1 MSAFPPGP
9 TEAPAIQTARW
20 LLRPIAFMESCR
32 RRYGD
37 AFSVRFIGFER
48 PMVMLSDPEAIRALY
63 TAHEHG
69 LPPGRSIA
77 LLPVMGPGSVLL
89 LEGQEHLA
97 RRKLMLPPFHG
108 ERMRA
113 YETTVREVT
122 ERELGSWSGS
132 SAADRGSADSAAS
145 ASGERPFAL
154 HPRMQAITLEVIL
167 KAVFGVTDPARD
179 ARLHERL
186 PLMLGDTASP
196 VLQFRVLLSRRLG
209 RGDPL
214 AGLRELL
221 VEIDELLL
229 AEIAER
235 RADPAAAERGD
246 ILSLLVAARFEDGAE
261 MSDREVR
268 DQLITLLLAG
278 HETTATALAWT
289 FDLLLRN
296 PATLARLTAEVDAG
310 EEDSYLRAV
319 ISESLRLRPVVPLAG
334 RRLASELNV
343 AGLSLPAGTDVT
355 PAIWL
360 THTRPDLYPEP
371 YAFRPERFLEGE
383 GGHPINKYG
392 WIPFG
397 GGIRRCLGAAFAE
410 MEMRVVLET
419 VLRRR
424 QLSAGGGKAERV
436 TRRNVTFSP
445 RHGTLVRSRP
455 RAAGGPSTGTEPERT
470 PALVA

>member
-1 MSAFPPGP
+1 VSALPSGP
-9 TEAPAIQTARW
+9 SEAPAIQTARW

-32 RRYGD
+32 RQYGD
-37 AFSVRFIGFER
+37 AFSVRFLGFER

-69 LPPGRSIA
+69 LPPGRTIA

-89 LEGQEHLA
+89 LEGSEHLA

-108 ERMRA
+108 ERMRS
-113 YETTVREVT
+113 YEATVREVA
-122 ERELGSWSGS
+122 EREIDSWSE
-132 SAADRGSADSAAS
+132 DR
-145 ASGERPFAL
+145 RFAL
-154 HPRMQAITLEVIL
+154 HPRMQAVTLEVIL
-167 KAVFGVTDPARD
+167 HAVFGVTDPARG
-179 ARLHERL
+179 ERL
-186 PLMLGDTASP
+186 RECLPLLLGETSSP
-196 VLQFRVLLSRRLG
+196 ALQFRVLLSRRFR

-214 AGLRELL
+214 ESLREL
-221 VEIDELLL
+221 VSEIDELLL

-235 RADPAAAERGD
+235 RADPAHSERED

-268 DQLITLLLAG
+268 DQLVTLLLAG

-296 PATLARLTAEVDAG
+296 PATLARLTAEIDAAG
-310 EEDSYLRAV
+310 GDDTYLRAV

-334 RRLASELNV
+334 RRLASDLN
-343 AGLSLPAGTDVT
+343 ADGLSLPTGTDVT

-360 THTRPDLYPEP
+360 THTRADLYPEP
-371 YAFRPERFLEGE
+371 YAFRPERFLDDS
-383 GGHPINKYG
+383 PTTYG
-392 WIPFG
+392 WVPFG

-410 MEMRVVLET
+410 MEMRVVLQT
-419 VLRRR
+419 ILQRRK
-424 QLSAGGGKAERV
+424 LSPASSRAERV

-445 RHGTLVRSRP
+445 RNGTLVRSRP
-455 RAAGGPSTGTEPERT
+455 RSAPAPAAEPERM
-470 PALVA
+470 LVA

>member
-1 MSAFPPGP
+1 VSTSPPGP

-32 RRYGD
+32 RRFGD
-37 AFSVRFIGFER
+37 TFSVHFLGFER

-69 LPPGRSIA
+69 LPPGRSVA

-108 ERMRA
+108 ERMRS
-113 YETTVREVT
+113 YESAVREVT
-122 ERELGSWSGS
+122 EREIDSWSGS
-132 SAADRGSADSAAS
+132 G
-145 ASGERPFAL
+145 SGEHPFAL

-167 KAVFGVTDPARD
+167 KAVFGVTDPERD

-186 PLMLGDTASP
+186 PSLLGDTASP
-196 VLQFRVLLSRRLG
+196 ALQFRVLLSRRLR

-214 AGLRELL
+214 AGLRELMK
-221 VEIDELLL
+221 EIDELLL

-235 RADPAAAERGD
+235 RADPDPTHPERED
-246 ILSLLVAARFEDGAE
+246 ILSLLVAARFEDGSE

-268 DQLITLLLAG
+268 DQLVTLLLAG

-343 AGLSLPAGTDVT
+343 DGLSLSAVTDAT

-371 YAFRPERFLEGE
+371 YAFRPERFLEDA
-383 GGHPINKYG
+383 PTTYG

-410 MEMRVVLET
+410 MEMRIVLEA
-419 VLRRR
+419 VLRRCT
-424 QLSAGGGKAERV
+424 LSPASGNAEHL

-445 RHGTLVRSRP
+445 RHGTRVLSRP
-455 RAAGGPSTGTEPERT
+455 REAIART
-470 PALVA
+470 PIDAPQAALVA

>member
-20 LLRPIAFMESCR
+20 LLRPIAFMESNR

-37 AFSVRFIGFER
+37 AFSVRFLGFER

-122 ERELGSWSGS
+122 ERELDGWSGAGAAVS
-132 SAADRGSADSAAS
+132 SASVS
-145 ASGERPFAL
+145 ASGGSPFAL

-167 KAVFGVTDPARD
+167 KAVFGVTDPGRD

-186 PLMLGDTASP
+186 PLLLGDTASP
-196 VLQFRVLLSRRLG
+196 ILQFRVLLSRRLR

-214 AGLRELL
+214 AGLRELMR
-221 VEIDELLL
+221 EIDRLLL

-235 RADPAAAERGD
+235 RVESNPTHPDRGD
-246 ILSLLVAARFEDGAE
+246 ILSLLVAARFEDGGE

-296 PATLARLTAEVDAG
+296 PATLDRLTAEVDAG
-310 EEDSYLRAV
+310 VEDDYLRAV

-343 AGLSLPAGTDVT
+343 AGLSLPAGSDVT

-371 YAFRPERFLEGE
+371 YAFRPERFLEGV

-410 MEMRVVLET
+410 MEMRVVLEA
-419 VLRRR
+419 VLRRCT
-424 QLSAGGGKAERV
+424 LSPASGNAEHL

-445 RHGTLVRSRP
+445 RHGTRVRSCPRP
-455 RAAGGPSTGTEPERT
+455 VPAPDADPAPE

>member
-9 TEAPAIQTARW
+9 SEAPAIQTARW

-32 RRYGD
+32 RRFGD
-37 AFSVRFIGFER
+37 AFSVHFLGFER
-48 PMVMLSDPEAIRALY
+48 PMVMLSDPEAVRALY

-69 LPPGRSIA
+69 LPPGRSVA

-89 LEGQEHLA
+89 LEGKEHIA

-108 ERMRA
+108 ERMRS
-113 YETTVREVT
+113 YEATVREVT
-122 ERELGSWSGS
+122 EREIDGWSGN
-132 SAADRGSADSAAS
+132 
-145 ASGERPFAL
+145 GERQFAL
-154 HPRMQAITLEVIL
+154 HPRMQSITLEVIL
-167 KAVFGVTDPARD
+167 KAVFGVTDPERD

-186 PLMLGDTASP
+186 PLLLGDTASP
-196 VLQFRVLLSRRLG
+196 VLQFRVLLSYRLG

-214 AGLRELL
+214 ANLRELIG
-221 VEIDELLL
+221 EIDELLL

-235 RADPAAAERGD
+235 RVDSNPTHPERED
-246 ILSLLVAARFEDGAE
+246 ILSLLVAARFEDGSE

-296 PATLARLTAEVDAG
+296 PAALARLTAEVDAG
-310 EEDSYLRAV
+310 EEDGYLRAV

-334 RRLASELNV
+334 RRLASDLNV
-343 AGLSLPAGTDVT
+343 DGLSLPAGTDVT

-360 THTRPDLYPEP
+360 THTREDLYPEP
-371 YAFRPERFLEGE
+371 YAFRPERFLEE
-383 GGHPINKYG
+383 SPTTYG

-410 MEMRVVLET
+410 MEMRIVLEA
-419 VLRRR
+419 VLQRCV
-424 QLSAGGGKAERV
+424 LTNAGPRARAERV

-445 RHGTLVRSRP
+445 RNGTLVRSRP
-455 RAAGGPSTGTEPERT
+455 RGVPVPRAAEPE
-470 PALVA
+470 PELVA